1 MWGSRPRLP
10 GASRGRLAHTFPIA
24 WSYLVDVINLAG
36 ELRHSIETG
45 NQIHACLAL
54 QQDETKDETP

>member
-1 MWGSRPRLP
+1 ML
-10 GASRGRLAHTFPIA
+10 
-24 WSYLVDVINLAG
+24 DVINLAG

-54 QQDETKDETP
+54 QRDETKDETPLEKRFGRRHEN